1 MAHYL
6 RRRRGCRGETPK
18 AARAITEHMT
28 IRATPTDAELIWRAR
43 SDPDAF
49 GELYLRHVGRVR
61 RVVRARVPEA
71 LELDIVAETF
81 AQAAVSLRRYR
92 DPGDGSAAA
101 WLCGIA
107 LNLLRR
113 AFETQRIDTRARA
126 RLGLPAHAAELDVD
140 AIATRLDAR
149 ALREI
154 LASALA
160 DLPAGQQRAVALRI
174 VRDLDYD
181 DVARELGTT
190 PVAARIRVMRALKSL
205 SDALKGA
212 SA

>member
-1 MAHYL
+1 M
-6 RRRRGCRGETPK
+6 T
-18 AARAITEHMT
+18 TEPQ
-28 IRATPTDAELIWRAR
+28 PTDAQLIRSAR
-43 SDPDAF
+43 RDPDAF
-49 GELYLRHVGRVR
+49 AELYARHVERVH

-71 LELDIVAETF
+71 FELDIVAETF
-81 AQAAVSLRRYR
+81 AQAAISLRRYR

-113 AFETQRIDTRARA
+113 SCKRQRIETRARA
-126 RLGLPAHAAELDVD
+126 RLGMPGEAAGLDVD
-140 AIATRLDAR
+140 AIAARLDAQ
-149 ALREI
+149 AMGEA

-160 DLPAGQQRAVALRI
+160 DLPAGQQRAVELRV
-174 VRDLDYD
+174 VRDLPYS
-181 DVARELGTT
+181 DVARELGTS

-205 SDALKGA
+205 SDTLKGV